1 MVPVSNDFE
10 QGVEMKKVPKDKLLD
25 KGEVASYTVYY
36 PSGKTLAIEGVF
48 SYVASP
54 NPKIGGGPAIRTEK
68 DELAILDPRA
78 LITRAGGII
87 YSPRTNENLAKP
99 MQEWLSEHPER
110 PPNIN

>member
-48 SYVASP
+48 SMLHRRT
-54 NPKIGGGPAIRTEK
+54 PKLE
-68 DELAILDPRA
+68 
-78 LITRAGGII
+78 AG
-87 YSPRTNENLAKP
+87 RR
-99 MQEWLSEHPER
+99 SEQKR
-110 PPNIN
+110 MN